1 MARAAGRVTIE
12 RRVIEVN
19 RPIWSQPLRSP
30 LSETTNFLA
39 PAKTVTVCSQL
50 RFGQSCDFHPIS
62 ARASLN
68 RIAVMGVLD

>member
-1 MARAAGRVTIE
+1 
-12 RRVIEVN
+12 
-19 RPIWSQPLRSP
+19 LD
-30 LSETTNFLA
+30 ETADFLA